1 LERRHAIVHRDDSM
15 NQKQMFQNRTKLLA
29 VQIVEMTNQLPK
41 TTAAEVIG
49 RQIIRSATS
58 VGANYRAACRAKSE
72 VDMIHKLKIVE
83 EEADETQFWL
93 EILIDTDLMPESQ
106 ITPLWQ
112 ETDEILAM
120 TVASIKTLRN
130 RQS

>member
-1 LERRHAIVHRDDSM
+1 M

-29 VQIVEMTNQLPK
+29 VQIIEMTNQLPK
-41 TTAAEVIG
+41 TMAAEVIG

-58 VGANYRAACRAKSE
+58 VGANYRATCRAKSKA
-72 VDMIHKLKIVE
+72 DMINKLKIVE

-93 EILIDTDLMPESQ
+93 EILIDTDLMPESE
-106 ITPLWQ
+106 ITNLWQ

-130 RQS
+130 GQS

>member
-1 LERRHAIVHRDDSM
+1 M

-29 VQIVEMTNQLPK
+29 VQIIEMTNQLPK
-41 TTAAEVIG
+41 TMAAEVIG
-49 RQIIRSATS
+49 KQIIRSATS

-72 VDMIHKLKIVE
+72 ADMVNKLKIVE

-93 EILIDTDLMPESQ
+93 EILIDTDLMPESK
-106 ITPLWQ
+106 ITNLWQ

-120 TVASIKTLRN
+120 TVASIKTLRK
-130 RQS
+130 RQPKSSITNQQS